1 MGDFKEWGDPS
12 KGGDDFEMGRG
23 GGGGGVKPLYW
34 LWLVIKSSEMV
45 ERECYQ
51 SNTHSFPAD
60 KIPKIKQKFFN
71 ADYPHRFINDKSELS
86 SKVNNNLL
94 F

>member
-1 MGDFKEWGDPS
+1 
-12 KGGDDFEMGRG
+12 
-23 GGGGGVKPLYW
+23 
-34 LWLVIKSSEMV
+34 MV